1 MSFLQELRRRN
12 VIRVAALYLV
22 ASWLVLQVADILLDA
37 FDVPSWGMRLLVII
51 LTLGFPMVLIF
62 SWVFELTPDGLRR
75 EADIIRS
82 GETPS
87 TGRKINILIIVL
99 LVLAV
104 GVVVLDR
111 VIPETPSPDNAIVD
125 ESAIT
130 PERSIAVL
138 PFVNLSDDPTNV
150 YFSEGLS
157 EELLN
162 LLAAIPELRVT
173 ARTSSFSFRGKD
185 LDIPAIGRSLNV
197 ANVLEGSVRKS
208 GNRLRITVQLIDVDN
223 GFHLWSE
230 TYDRDMDDIFAVQD
244 EIAQAVVGALR
255 VSMLGEPPRARQ
267 TDPEAFSAFLYAL
280 HFYQQRSRD
289 GYDKAVD
296 YSRRAI
302 AVDPDYAPAW
312 NLLGATYSN
321 QAITG
326 QRPYREANEQALAAV
341 EKALEI
347 DPNYALAYSAR
358 GWVAMQYERDYAA
371 SAEYFSQALALSP
384 DNPIILS
391 NAAVLAN
398 KLGRVEEAIELTR
411 RSLALNPIST
421 VGHSN
426 LSDQLARVGRF
437 ADAIDAA
444 RKAVELAPQNVSARV
459 NLAAAYLLSG
469 QPQDAI
475 EEIGKTDWAM
485 YRLFVQAIA
494 YARLDRSDESNQA
507 VTTMTDQFAD
517 DRAYLI
523 ASVYASKDDPDA
535 AFEWLYRAADENQ
548 RTSGIRSD
556 PFLKGLHADPRWN
569 PLLARFGLSDEQVAA
584 IEF

>member
-1 MSFLQELRRRN
+1 M
-12 VIRVAALYLV
+12 
-22 ASWLVLQVADILLDA
+22 
-37 FDVPSWGMRLLVII
+37 
-51 LTLGFPMVLIF
+51 
-62 SWVFELTPDGLRR
+62 
-75 EADIIRS
+75 
-82 GETPS
+82 
-87 TGRKINILIIVL
+87 
-99 LVLAV
+99 
-104 GVVVLDR
+104 
-111 VIPETPSPDNAIVD
+111 
-125 ESAIT
+125 
-130 PERSIAVL
+130 L

-296 YSRRAI
+296 YSQRALAI
-302 AVDPDYAPAW
+302 DPDYAPAW

-321 QAITG
+321 QALTG
-326 QRPYREANEQALAAV
+326 QLPYREANEQALAAV

-347 DPNYALAYSAR
+347 DPNYAFAYSAR
-358 GWVAMQYERDYAA
+358 AWVAMQYERDYAA
-371 SAEYFSQALALSP
+371 SAEYFRQALALSP
-384 DNPIILS
+384 DNPVILS
-391 NAAVLAN
+391 NAAVLAG
-398 KLGRVEEAIELTR
+398 KLGRVDEAIDLTR

-426 LSDQLARVGRF
+426 LSDQLARAGRF
-437 ADAIDAA
+437 DDAIDAA

-475 EEIGKTDWAM
+475 EEIGKTDWAL
-485 YRLFVQAIA
+485 YRLFVQSIA

-535 AFEWLYRAADENQ
+535 AFEWLYRAADDNQ

-556 PFLKGLHADPRWN
+556 PFLKSLHDDPRWN